1 MEKLFKNSWALFAG
15 YAFIMLAFGLQGNL
29 LGVRSVIEEFT
40 LLSTGILMSAYF
52 IGYFIGANIATKSFP
67 TAAEGTRFLSLA
79 DLTTTAPIAKPVAVI
94 NPKISPKKLPNWIE
108 S

>member
-1 MEKLFKNSWALFAG
+1 MSVSTNSKFSTKN
-15 YAFIMLAFGLQGNL
+15 N
-29 LGVRSVIEEFT
+29 
-40 LLSTGILMSAYF
+40 
-52 IGYFIGANIATKSFP
+52 ANIATKSFP

-94 NPKISPKKLPNWIE
+94 KPKTSPKKLAYWIE

>member
-1 MEKLFKNSWALFAG
+1 MSVSTSSKFSIKNK
-15 YAFIMLAFGLQGNL
+15 
-29 LGVRSVIEEFT
+29 
-40 LLSTGILMSAYF
+40 
-52 IGYFIGANIATKSFP
+52 ANTATKSLP

-79 DLTTTAPIAKPVAVI
+79 DLITTAPIAKPNAVI